1 MKMYIIWAAAIL
13 ILGVL
18 EGITVQLVSIWFV
31 FGAVAALV
39 ASVCGANLAVQIIVF
54 IAVSVIS
61 LLVTRP
67 LVKKK
72 LTANKQPTNADRC
85 IGRDGVVCEKIDNL
99 EPSGLVKVDGK
110 IWTARTAD
118 GSIIEPESIVRVEKI
133 EGVKLIV
140 SKKERKHNIKKE
152 N

>member
-85 IGRDGVVCEKIDNL
+85 LGQDGVVCEKIDNL

-118 GSIIEPESIVRVEKI
+118 GSIIEPESIVKIEKI

-140 SKKERKHNIKKE
+140 SKK
-152 N
+152 